1 MSVEKPEELKT
12 TPVLQTAALTDAER
26 AELEALRAEKERAE
40 LEALRAEK
48 ERRELEALRAEKTR
62 TTQVKTA
69 AQVEAPAVA
78 EDAQLRAAQ
87 QRAAHQAAQQEAE
100 QIRRIQEQRAKGRAL
115 MEPDEDDED
124 KDSCAEPNELQRAPD
139 NNVAFLH
146 DDFHVFR
153 CQIMDVGG
161 NIALNHE
168 DEFGSLEKGKLA
180 DLLVVKGDVASNIH
194 DLTPDNMEVI
204 MKEGDIVIRGAL

>member
-1 MSVEKPEELKT
+1 MSVEKPEELQT
-12 TPVLQTAALTDAER
+12 TPAPQAAALTDAER

-62 TTQVKTA
+62 A
-69 AQVEAPAVA
+69 AQSAAQAEAQAEAEAAAA
-78 EDAQLRAAQ
+78 EDAQLVAAQ

-124 KDSCAEPNELQRAPD
+124 IKMPLGQ
-139 NNVAFLH
+139 
-146 DDFHVFR
+146 
-153 CQIMDVGG
+153 
-161 NIALNHE
+161 
-168 DEFGSLEKGKLA
+168 K
-180 DLLVVKGDVASNIH
+180 
-194 DLTPDNMEVI
+194 
-204 MKEGDIVIRGAL
+204 IVIGTVVILAVIFVVSQFIL

>member
-12 TPVLQTAALTDAER
+12 TPEPQTAALTDAER

-62 TTQVKTA
+62 ATQAKTA
-69 AQVEAPAVA
+69 AQVETAAVA
-78 EDAQLRAAQ
+78 EDAQFRAAQ
-87 QRAAHQAAQQEAE
+87 QRAAHQVAQQEAE

-124 KDSCAEPNELQRAPD
+124 IKMPLGQ
-139 NNVAFLH
+139 
-146 DDFHVFR
+146 
-153 CQIMDVGG
+153 
-161 NIALNHE
+161 
-168 DEFGSLEKGKLA
+168 K
-180 DLLVVKGDVASNIH
+180 
-194 DLTPDNMEVI
+194 
-204 MKEGDIVIRGAL
+204 IVIGTVVILAVIFVVSQFIL

>member
-62 TTQVKTA
+62 ATQAKTA
-69 AQVEAPAVA
+69 AQVEAAAVA

-87 QRAAHQAAQQEAE
+87 QRAAHQAAQKEAE

-124 KDSCAEPNELQRAPD
+124 IKMPLGQ
-139 NNVAFLH
+139 
-146 DDFHVFR
+146 
-153 CQIMDVGG
+153 
-161 NIALNHE
+161 
-168 DEFGSLEKGKLA
+168 K
-180 DLLVVKGDVASNIH
+180 
-194 DLTPDNMEVI
+194 
-204 MKEGDIVIRGAL
+204 IVIGTVVILAVIFVVSQFIL

>member
-1 MSVEKPEELKT
+1 MSVEKPEELQT
-12 TPVLQTAALTDAER
+12 TPVSQAAALTDAER

-62 TTQVKTA
+62 ATQAKTA
-69 AQVEAPAVA
+69 AQVEAAAVA

-87 QRAAHQAAQQEAE
+87 QRAAHQAAQKEAE

-124 KDSCAEPNELQRAPD
+124 IKMPLGQ
-139 NNVAFLH
+139 
-146 DDFHVFR
+146 
-153 CQIMDVGG
+153 
-161 NIALNHE
+161 
-168 DEFGSLEKGKLA
+168 K
-180 DLLVVKGDVASNIH
+180 
-194 DLTPDNMEVI
+194 
-204 MKEGDIVIRGAL
+204 IVIGTVVILAVIFVVSQFIL